1 MGRVIA
7 VSNLK
12 GGIGKTT
19 TVVNVGAGLALKGA
33 RVLLVDTD
41 AQGNLA
47 MALGVKPRRT
57 IYEVLVGPIPLA
69 HVLDHLCRRREC
81 VNPRHL
87 EPTTISVN
95 TRRGR
100 AILFKRTTS

>member
-1 MGRVIA
+1 MRVSDLPPRLRLFNVCLETGCWIWTGRKNRNGYGRVC
-7 VSNLK
+7 
-12 GGIGKTT
+12 
-19 TVVNVGAGLALKGA
+19 
-33 RVLLVDTD
+33 VDGREPV
-41 AQGNLA
+41 AHRA
-47 MALGVKPRRT
+47 
-57 IYEVLVGPIPLA
+57 IYERLVGPIPLA